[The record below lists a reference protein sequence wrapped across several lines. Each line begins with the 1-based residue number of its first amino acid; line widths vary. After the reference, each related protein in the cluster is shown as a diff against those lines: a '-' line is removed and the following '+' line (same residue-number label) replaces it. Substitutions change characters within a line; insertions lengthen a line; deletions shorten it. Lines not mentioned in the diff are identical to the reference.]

1 MKRSYKKVVNPIYQP
16 NDLLDYMFTEENIQK
31 LVTNI
36 KTYQTP
42 SREKKETKKKITSSS
57 LPLSD
62 FILPKYDDKLF
73 WCWIIFFYGI
83 SDYEFTQN
91 QNWQRESIE
100 KIKMVEDIRKYKS
113 LLKPL
118 KLKKR
123 KLEEELT
130 SLTEISLDIII
141 ILCAIHNFN
150 LIFIKGKMFYKY
162 EDDKPKNTLIIQ
174 DRGDGAQI
182 YIGDSINQYET
193 KCHNLWRIYD
203 LKKPLKSLTSY
214 KLKELQHISKILD
227 LPIHNSNGK
236 KKTKKVLY
244 QQILG
249 KI

>member
-42 SREKKETKKKITSSS
+42 SREKKETIKKITSSS

-91 QNWQRESIE
+91 QNWQRESVE
-100 KIKMVEDIRKYKS
+100 KIKMVEDIRKHKP

-162 EDDKPKNTLIIQ
+162 EDDKPKNTLIIK

-203 LKKPLKSLTSY
+203 LKKTV
-214 KLKELQHISKILD
+214 KIFN
-227 LPIHNSNGK
+227 I
-236 KKTKKVLY
+236 
-244 QQILG
+244 I
-249 KI
+249 